1 MYDFKT
7 FAQMN
12 LDLLFKGFGRMPSP
26 GEEVFA
32 DTFALQLG
40 GGPMV
45 CPIVLDK
52 LGCRVQLGTF
62 LGEDDLSNIC
72 RSLLIKK
79 GFDSITNFS
88 VDHPDPVVVTSVFS
102 FDSDRAFLSHN
113 ARVYESLLEGQVVYD
128 FLRDA
133 KIAFAPVGHPEVT
146 KRLHDAGVRI
156 VYDRGWSDDLSIDD
170 VKDFLPYVDVYAPND
185 KEAMKISGTKQPE
198 DALRFLAQ
206 YTRHPVITLGKGGC
220 AYYED
225 DAVRYLP
232 AINDFHAVDTTGAGD
247 NFMAG
252 VIYGMTRGDSIGK
265 CLRFGN
271 IFAGQSTTAIGCYG
285 AEITTELIERYSE

>member
-45 CPIVLDK
+45 CPIVLDQ
-52 LGCRVQLGTF
+52 LGCCVRLGTF
-62 LGEDDLSNIC
+62 LGEDDVSNIC
-72 RSLLIKK
+72 RSLLAKR
-79 GFDSITNFS
+79 GFDSITNFPLE
-88 VDHPDPVVVTSVFS
+88 HPDPVVVTSVFS
-102 FDSDRAFLSHN
+102 FENDRAFLAHN
-113 ARVYESLLEGQVVYD
+113 ARVYESLLDGEVVFN
-128 FLRDA
+128 FLCDA
-133 KIAFAPVGHPEVT
+133 KTAFAPVGHPAVT
-146 KRLHDAGVRI
+146 KRLHEAGVRI

-185 KEAMKISGTKQPE
+185 KEALKISGTSRVE
-198 DALRFLAQ
+198 DALRFLAKH
-206 YTRHPVITLGKGGC
+206 TKNPVITLGKGGC

-225 DAVRYLP
+225 GVARYLP
-232 AINDFHAVDTTGAGD
+232 AYDEFHAVDTTGAGD

-252 VIYGMTRGDSIGK
+252 VIYGMILGESIAQ
-265 CLRFGN
+265 CLKFGN
-271 IFAGQSTTAIGCYG
+271 LFAGQSTTAIGCYG
-285 AEITTELIERYSE
+285 APITKELIAQY

>member
-12 LDLLFKGFGRMPSP
+12 LDLLFKGFLRMPSP

-32 DTFALQLG
+32 DTFSLQLG
-40 GGPMV
+40 GGPLV
-45 CPIVLDK
+45 CPLVLDK

-62 LGEDDLSNIC
+62 LGDDDLSGIC
-72 RSLLIKK
+72 RTLLKK
-79 GFDSITNFS
+79 YGFDSLTNFP
-88 VDHPDPVVVTSVFS
+88 VDHPEPIVVTSVFS
-102 FDSDRAFLSHN
+102 FDNDRAFLSHN
-113 ARVYESLLEGQVVYD
+113 THVYESLLDGSVVYD
-128 FLRDA
+128 FLSDA
-133 KIAFAPVGHPEVT
+133 KIAFAPVGHTEVT

-170 VKDFLPYVDVYAPND
+170 VKDFLPFVDVFAPND
-185 KEAMKISGTKQPE
+185 KEAMKISGTNRPE
-198 DALRFLAQ
+198 DALRFLAR
-206 YTRHPVITLGKGGC
+206 YTKHPVITLGKGGC

-225 DAVRYLP
+225 GAVEYLP

-252 VIYGMTRGDSIGK
+252 VVYGMTRGDSMK
-265 CLRFGN
+265 DCLRLGN
-271 IFAGQSTTAIGCYG
+271 LFAGQSTTAIGCYG
-285 AEITTELIERYSE
+285 AEITMELIKKYR